1 MNEEMNTMKSHWM
14 LTFGALLLIACD
26 KPAEGKHDEKPVAS
40 DNTKMN
46 ERDRNGNT
54 TTPGDQ
60 AENEADRTITKDIR
74 AALVKKDD
82 LSVNAKNV
90 KVVTNAGNVTLRG
103 PVKDEAE
110 KSSIV
115 AVVMEVPGVKKVDN
129 QLEIAK

>member
-1 MNEEMNTMKSHWM
+1 MKSHWM
-14 LTFGALLLIACD
+14 LTVGALLLIACD
-26 KPAEGKHDEKPVAS
+26 KSAEVKNDQKPVAS

-46 ERDRNGNT
+46 ERDRDGNT

-60 AENEADRTITKDIR
+60 AENEADRGITKDIR

-110 KSSIV
+110 KNSVV
-115 AVVMEVPGVKKVDN
+115 AAVLEVPGVKKVDN